1 MAPQLG
7 GGSQHGTIM
16 NSTHK
21 LVAIFLSL
29 AFPAASA
36 GAQDIEY
43 LLTNNTSSTLLEF
56 YTSPVD
62 VDVWENDLLS
72 DSDLNPGESAAVLIG
87 DGRSQ
92 CDYDV
97 YFVFE
102 DGSEVTDTVNIC
114 ELGSYEL
121 TE

>member
-7 GGSQHGTIM
+7 GVSQHGTIM

-43 LLTNNTSSTLLEF
+43 LLTNNTSSTLL
-56 YTSPVD
+56 
-62 VDVWENDLLS
+62 ENDLLS

-121 TE
+121 TD